1 MKKSIIIQLIFLSFI
16 SSLFA
21 LDNNYLAFRI
31 TPRFEIANGTI
42 NEYVFN
48 EKNKNTGHKE
58 SQLDWDV
65 STVPI
70 LGIRADFDFLKYI
83 YLGLDASLALPCRS
97 GNMQDYDWLNSTGN
111 NGYNPEWIYD
121 AATELTNYSKHDNEL
136 LKYTTLSLGGGVNI
150 RLPAKITLTPM
161 IFYYYE
167 FISFDG
173 KNGYRTYKSEG
184 WKKYKYSGK
193 VISYKQEIND
203 MLLGLAL
210 RVETLSKAYFY
221 ADFLISPEKT
231 SLNSLDSHYF
241 NREDGLGTAFW
252 DSFSNIW
259 QLQSNLVAQ
268 YKFNKYHSAGLA
280 ASLQFIPESKG
291 DTRTKVLDTDGNI
304 ISNQSWSDPYIDGS
318 GTGRFIWTL
327 GLNYSFSL

>member
-1 MKKSIIIQLIFLSFI
+1 MKKSIIIQLIFLTFI

-42 NEYVFN
+42 NEYVFDEAN
-48 EKNKNTGHKE
+48 QNTGHKA

-97 GNMQDYDWLNSTGN
+97 GNMQDYDWLNSTPPKGF
-111 NGYNPEWIYD
+111 YYWIND
-121 AATELTNYSKHDNEL
+121 PPTELTNYSKHDNEL
-136 LKYTTLSLGGGVNI
+136 LKYTTLSLGGGVNF

-173 KNGYRTYKSEG
+173 KNGYRTYKSED
-184 WKKYKYSGK
+184 WEKFKYSGK

-221 ADFLISPEKT
+221 ADFLISPNKT
-231 SLNSLDSHYF
+231 SLNSLDSHYLK
-241 NREDGLGTAFW
+241 ETAFW

-259 QLQSNLVAQ
+259 QLQSNLIAQ
-268 YKFNKYHSAGLA
+268 YNFNKYHSAGLA

-291 DTRTKVLDTDGNI
+291 DTRTKALDEKGNI
-304 ISNQSWSDPYIDGS
+304 ISNQSWSGPYIDGS
-318 GTGRFIWTL
+318 GTGRLIWTL

>member
-111 NGYNPEWIYD
+111 NDSNPEWIYD
-121 AATELTNYSKHDNEL
+121 AATELTHYSKHDNEL

-241 NREDGLGTAFW
+241 NRKDGLGTAFW

-259 QLQSNLVAQ
+259 QLQSNLIAQ
-268 YKFNKYHSAGLA
+268 YNFNKYHSAGLS
-280 ASLQFIPESKG
+280 ASIQYIPTSYGTNKERYITSDG
-291 DTRTKVLDTDGNI
+291 EFFPNSSWRTTDI
-304 ISNQSWSDPYIDGS
+304 TS
-318 GTGRFIWTL
+318 GTGRFIWNI